1 MESAKLKNIILII
14 LIVTNI
20 FLLSLMVF
28 QRLESRQYHQKALA
42 DAVALLEQRGI
53 SVRQEAIPTLDFP
66 APMTLV
72 RDQAGEKEV
81 FTALLGEDTVL
92 TQRGLVSLY
101 TGPLGQAEVRG
112 DGSFSVKLEPGAY
125 PLAQSSDP
133 DNYVLAFL
141 ARRMGISGQVDRVTD
156 DTVTVTQIWDNS
168 PVFSCQVTVT
178 YGQGSLVSVVG
189 TRLVGQP
196 AADAQTALPLSTATL
211 LVRFRAGLIDSGDTC
226 TAVLSATQGYTL
238 SSGAD
243 GKLRLTPVLRLET
256 DTNPYI
262 LDALTGELHRA

>member
-14 LIVTNI
+14 LIVTNA
-20 FLLSLMVF
+20 LLLGLMVF
-28 QRLESRQYHQKALA
+28 QRLESHQYQQKALA
-42 DAVALLEQRGI
+42 DAVALLEQRSI
-53 SVRQEAIPTLDFP
+53 SVRQEAIPTQDFP

-72 RDQAGEKEV
+72 RDQAEEQGI
-81 FTALLGEDTVL
+81 FARLLGEDTVL

-101 TGPLGQAEVRG
+101 TGSLGQAEVRG

-125 PLAQSSDP
+125 PIAQSGDSG
-133 DNYVLAFL
+133 NYVLAFL
-141 ARRMGISGQVDRVTD
+141 ARRMGISGQIDQVTD
-156 DTVTVTQIWDNS
+156 DTVAVTQCWYND

-178 YGQGSLVSVVG
+178 YDQDSLVSIAG

-196 AADAQTALPLSTATL
+196 IADAQAGLPLSTATL

-226 TAVLSATQGYTL
+226 TALLSATQGYTL

-262 LDALTGELHRA
+262 LDALTGELRRA

>member
-14 LIVTNI
+14 LIVTNAL
-20 FLLSLMVF
+20 LLSLMVF
-28 QRLESRQYHQKALA
+28 QRLESHQYQQKALA

-53 SVRQEAIPTLDFP
+53 SVRQEAIPTQDFP

-72 RDQAGEKEV
+72 RDQAEEQGI
-81 FTALLGEDTVL
+81 FARLLGEDTVH

-101 TGPLGQAEVRG
+101 TGSLGQAEVRG

-125 PLAQSSDP
+125 PLGEGNDP
-133 DNYVLAFL
+133 ASYIPSFL
-141 ARRMGISGQVDRVTD
+141 ARRMGISGRVGQVTD
-156 DTVTVTQIWDNS
+156 DTVTVTQFWDGS

-178 YGQGSLVSVVG
+178 CGQDGLVSIAG

-196 AADAQTALPLSTATL
+196 SADAQAGLPLSTATL

-238 SSGAD
+238 SSSAD

>member
-14 LIVTNI
+14 LIVTNA
-20 FLLSLMVF
+20 LLLGLMVF
-28 QRLESRQYHQKALA
+28 QRLESHQYQQKALA
-42 DAVALLEQRGI
+42 DAVELLEQRGI
-53 SVRQEAIPTLDFP
+53 SVRQEAISTQDFP
-66 APMTLV
+66 APMTLA
-72 RDQAGEKEV
+72 RDQAGEREV

-112 DGSFSVKLEPGAY
+112 DGSFSVQLEPGAY
-125 PLAQSSDP
+125 PLGEGGDP
-133 DNYVLAFL
+133 ASHARTTLS
-141 ARRMGISGQVDRVTD
+141 RRMGFSGQVEQVAD
-156 DTVTVTQIWDNS
+156 DTVTATQFWNSS
-168 PVFSCQVTVT
+168 PVFSCQITVI
-178 YGQGSLVSVVG
+178 YDRDSLVSIAG

-196 AADAQTALPLSTATL
+196 AADAQAGLPLSTATL

-226 TAVLSATQGYTL
+226 TALLSATQGYTL

-262 LDALTGELHRA
+262 LDALTGELRRA

>member
-14 LIVTNI
+14 LIVTNV

-28 QRLESRQYHQKALA
+28 QRLESRQYQQKALA

-53 SVRQEAIPTLDFP
+53 SVRQEAIPAQDFP
-66 APMTLV
+66 APAALT

-125 PLAQSSDP
+125 SMAESSDP
-133 DNYVLAFL
+133 ANYVLAFL
-141 ARRMGISGQVDRVTD
+141 ARRMSFGGRLDRVTD
-156 DTVTVTQIWDNS
+156 DTVTATQIWDNS

-178 YGQGSLVSVVG
+178 YDQGSLVSVAG

-196 AADAQTALPLSTATL
+196 SADVQTSLPLSTATL